1 MQTFS
6 LTINAI
12 DDVLEF
18 NYIEALNG
26 FMDAVE
32 QVCFIAFGVIGIV
45 WDLLGFMWSNGGKSA
60 AANLIEWFRDC
71 AVPFIA
77 ETVAKVYFMGGRAR
91 YIWERVN
98 SPLFIEF

>member
-1 MQTFS
+1 MKP
-6 LTINAI
+6 LAITINAI

-18 NYIEALNG
+18 DYIEALNG

-45 WDLLGFMWSNGGKSA
+45 WDFMGFMWMNGGKSA
-60 AANLIEWFRDC
+60 VANVIEWFRNC
-71 AVPFIA
+71 AVPFIVEA
-77 ETVAKVYFMGGRAR
+77 VAKVYFMGGRVR

-98 SPLFIEF
+98 SPLFIIL